1 MSKIE
6 VLAITGLDDAILG
19 SAVVNGQ
26 EVLAYD
32 FDKAIGIILA
42 VGHTEEYAHDYLS
55 ELAEQKAEGAPVFV
69 YIDNDD
75 EFYGSTASDGT
86 TIHWPS

>member
-55 ELAEQKAEGAPVFV
+55 ELADQKAEGAPVFV

-86 TIHWPS
+86 TIH